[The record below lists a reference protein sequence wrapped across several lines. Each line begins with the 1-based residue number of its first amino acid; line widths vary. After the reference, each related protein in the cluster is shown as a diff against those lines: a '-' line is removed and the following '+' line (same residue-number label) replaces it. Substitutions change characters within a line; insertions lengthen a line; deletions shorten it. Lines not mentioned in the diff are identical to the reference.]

1 MKRWL
6 AVVGWGLGLGLAAG
20 CAGPS
25 RNTLYQVSTIDALLA
40 GTYDGDASLRDLRAQ
55 GDFGIGTYDNLD
67 DANDYCNLRNDQAM
81 TDPLGTTYYVWHELE
96 FNYFHNKEKR

>member
-1 MKRWL
+1 MRKLGLRLLILLYWIVGRGPWI
-6 AVVGWGLGLGLAAG
+6 VVGQYHDDYGNLCRFRTGAAT
-20 CAGPS
+20 P
-25 RNTLYQVSTIDALLA
+25 
-40 GTYDGDASLRDLRAQ
+40 DGSWLR
-55 GDFGIGTYDNLD
+55 TYDNLD

>member
-1 MKRWL
+1 MPTSWSPSMRKLGLRLLILLYWIVGRGPWI
-6 AVVGWGLGLGLAAG
+6 VVGQYHDDDGRMCRFRTAG
-20 CAGPS
+20 G
-25 RNTLYQVSTIDALLA
+25 DGFG
-40 GTYDGDASLRDLRAQ
+40 GTQ
-55 GDFGIGTYDNLD
+55 FHTYDNLD